1 MKLMQ
6 LVQSDMILNISTQTK
21 RFFQYIPPE
30 WILRSNDLIHNFL
43 ISLQKKKDANMD
55 EFVNAKDKLSGADIK
70 AMCTEAGLKSV
81 Y

>member
-1 MKLMQ
+1 
-6 LVQSDMILNISTQTK
+6 
-21 RFFQYIPPE
+21 
-30 WILRSNDLIHNFL
+30 LRSNDLIHNFL

-55 EFVNAKDKLSGADIK
+55 EFVNTKDKLSGADIK